1 MLIGCVRASVR
12 SVTSRFLKEGVLH
25 SCQGLTKLNLSRTN
39 VGDKGEDEVMTE
51 WMLVLKVG
59 VLGNEGRGVGED
71 VGDKGEDEVM
81 TERMLMSKVGVLRNK
96 GKGVDEDG
104 KNEQW

>member
-1 MLIGCVRASVR
+1 MCLPR

-59 VLGNEGRGVGED
+59 VLGNEGMSVGED
-71 VGDKGEDEVM
+71 VDVKGEDEVM
-81 TERMLMSKVGVLRNK
+81 TEWMLVSKVGVLGNK
-96 GKGVDEDG
+96 GKDVGKDG
-104 KNEQW
+104 ENEQW